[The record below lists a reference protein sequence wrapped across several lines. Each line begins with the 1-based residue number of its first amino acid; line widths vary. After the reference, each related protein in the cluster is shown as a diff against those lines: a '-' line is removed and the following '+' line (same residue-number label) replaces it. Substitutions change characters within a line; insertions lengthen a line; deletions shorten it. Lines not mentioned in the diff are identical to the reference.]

1 MVQLALKIR
10 YPKLVERCTPN
21 HVASHDYVVHLVNR
35 LVHLHDR
42 VVVVD
47 TSLPTHNSPP
57 PRTPVLLMIAFD
69 PLTVGSYAQPSHQ
82 ACTRAVDGRRG
93 QSRSKASSWELDLLH
108 ARNLQEQWR
117 EWRERSWIWRN
128 GLVLVQMSLTC
139 WYDVTYLLIWGGV
152 HHDVL
157 LLAVGCYYSGW
168 QLIRWNRGKRTLQNR
183 PQHKTIICHLAYAFS
198 QSDLLMP
205 AYILHM
211 YAWL

>member
-1 MVQLALKIR
+1 MTGLWWLIHPFPPITAPLQELLSFWWLPLTLWRWGHTLSLVTRPVPVQSMAAAVRAGTRPRHENWIC
-10 YPKLVERCTPN
+10 CTPGI
-21 HVASHDYVVHLVNR
+21 YR
-35 LVHLHDR
+35 
-42 VVVVD
+42 
-47 TSLPTHNSPP
+47 
-57 PRTPVLLMIAFD
+57 
-69 PLTVGSYAQPSHQ
+69 
-82 ACTRAVDGRRG
+82 
-93 QSRSKASSWELDLLH
+93 SRQ
-108 ARNLQEQWR
+108 RQ
-117 EWRERSWIWRN
+117 WRERSWICHN
-128 GLVLVQMSLTC
+128 GLVLVQMS
-139 WYDVTYLLIWGGV
+139 DVTYLLIWGGV

>member
-1 MVQLALKIR
+1 MS
-10 YPKLVERCTPN
+10 TT
-21 HVASHDYVVHLVNR
+21 
-35 LVHLHDR
+35 
-42 VVVVD
+42 
-47 TSLPTHNSPP
+47 TSLPTHNSPLQD
-57 PRTPVLLMIAFD
+57 LLSIWRL
-69 PLTVGSYAQPSHQ
+69 PLTFWQWGHALSLWLAYGRQ
-82 ACTRAVDGRRG
+82 ACVCAVDGRRG